1 MDGADNR
8 DTTGKYHG
16 ARKSPHEPALSGD
29 NGTSAPEAAV
39 TSKF

>member
-16 ARKSPHEPALSGD
+16 ARKSPHEPLSGD
-29 NGTSAPEAAV
+29 NGTAPEAAV